1 MNRLEIKIPL
11 PESLKVKLI
20 DDWENVTRNNAVC
33 IRIEFNQKQFTLVT
47 LMSFIVVIE
56 ITSEIYCCRNLE

>member
-1 MNRLEIKIPL
+1 MNRLEIRIPL

-33 IRIEFNQKQFTLVT
+33 NDKYNQKQL
-47 LMSFIVVIE
+47 I
-56 ITSEIYCCRNLE
+56 ITN

>member
-33 IRIEFNQKQFTLVT
+33 NMMDIKI
-47 LMSFIVVIE
+47 SC
-56 ITSEIYCCRNLE
+56 Y

>member
-11 PESLKVKLI
+11 SESLKVKLI

-33 IRIEFNQKQFTLVT
+33 DIIDHIK
-47 LMSFIVVIE
+47 
-56 ITSEIYCCRNLE
+56 